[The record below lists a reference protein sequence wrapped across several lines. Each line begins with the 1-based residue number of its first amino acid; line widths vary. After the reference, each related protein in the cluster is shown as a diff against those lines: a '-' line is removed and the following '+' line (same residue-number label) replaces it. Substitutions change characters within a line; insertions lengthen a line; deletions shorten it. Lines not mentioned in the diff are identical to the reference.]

1 MRTLLLFAPVFIL
14 AQVLSGGVLADE
26 RTAHEQFAFELF
38 KELIES
44 DTTHATGD
52 TLAVANRLASRL
64 RDEGVPEPDVRV
76 VVHGGKGNLVARL
89 RAESPLEKPLL
100 LLAHLDVVAANP
112 MDWSVDPKR
121 LTEQGGYYYARGA
134 LDVKNE
140 AAIHLANF
148 IRLHREQAALRRDI
162 ILALTADE
170 ESGPHNGAL
179 HLIREHPELVD
190 AGIVFNEG
198 GGGLI
203 KDGEYIA
210 NTVQTAEKTYQS
222 YRLEITNRG
231 GHSSLPRQDNA
242 IYELAG
248 VLSRIEAH
256 EFPVRFNETTRA
268 YFAGVAESAEEERA
282 SMLRGLLEQPPSEAA
297 IDYFRNEPAINARL
311 RTTCVAT
318 QVLAGHAENALPQR
332 ASATINCRV
341 FPGVP
346 VADVEQ
352 TIRDIADMPGMTIT
366 AKWDSLF
373 SDASPLQDEV
383 MIPIREITEDMW
395 PGVIVMP
402 TMSTGATDS
411 TFFRS
416 AGIPVYGVSGI
427 FTDMDDNRR
436 HGRDERIRVT
446 SFYEGLEFLDRLTRA
461 VAVRSEP

>member
-1 MRTLLLFAPVFIL
+1 MDPMRLLLALALCFAGSAF
-14 AQVLSGGVLADE
+14 AEE
-26 RTAHEQFAFELF
+26 RTEHERFAFELF

-52 TLAVANRLASRL
+52 TLAVSNTIAARL
-64 RDEGVPEPDVRV
+64 RAAGVPEADV
-76 VVHGGKGNLVARL
+76 VVVEYGGKGNLVARL
-89 RAESPLEKPLL
+89 RAAEPSAEPLL

-112 MDWSVDPKR
+112 LDWSVDPKR
-121 LTEQGGYYYARGA
+121 LTEKDGYYYARGT

-140 AAIHLANF
+140 AAMHLANF
-148 IRLHREQAALRRDI
+148 IRIHREQLPLKRDI

-179 HLIREHPELVD
+179 HLIREHRELVD
-190 AGIVFNEG
+190 AGMVINEG

-242 IYELAG
+242 IYELAK
-248 VLSRIEAH
+248 VLGRIEAH

-282 SMLRGLLEQPPSEAA
+282 SMLRGLLEQPPRQEA
-297 IDYFRNEPAINARL
+297 INYFRNEPAINARL

-332 ASATINCRV
+332 ASAMINCRV

-352 TIRDIADMPGMTIT
+352 AIRDIADMPGMTIT
-366 AKWDSLF
+366 PKWDSLF
-373 SDASPLQDEV
+373 SDASPLQEEI
-383 MIPIREITEDMW
+383 MKPIREITEDMW

-416 AGIPVYGVSGI
+416 AGIPVYGVSGV

-436 HGRDERIRVT
+436 HGRDERIRVQ

-461 VAVRSEP
+461 VAVDQ

>member
-1 MRTLLLFAPVFIL
+1 MRLLFLLLLFTGAVS
-14 AQVLSGGVLADE
+14 AEQ
-26 RTAHEQFAFELF
+26 RTAHEQLAFEIF

-52 TLAVANRLASRL
+52 TLLVANNVAARLKK
-64 RDEGVPEPDVRV
+64 EGVPESDVRV
-76 VVHGGKGNLVARL
+76 VVYGGKGNLVARL
-89 RAESPLEKPLL
+89 RAESPTAEPLL

-112 MDWSVDPKR
+112 LDWSVDPKK
-121 LTEQGGYYYARGA
+121 LNEIDGYYYARGS

-140 AAIHLANF
+140 AAIHVANF
-148 IRLHREQAALRRDI
+148 IRLHRENVPLKRDI

-179 HLIREHPELVD
+179 HLIREHRELVD
-190 AGIVFNEG
+190 AAMVFNEG

-210 NTVQTAEKTYQS
+210 NTVQAAEKTYQT
-222 YRLEITNRG
+222 YRLEITNPG

-242 IYELAG
+242 IYQLAE
-248 VLSRIEAH
+248 VLRRIEAYD
-256 EFPVRFNETTRA
+256 FPVRLNETTRA
-268 YFAGVAESAEEERA
+268 YFDGVAESADEERA
-282 SMLRGLLEQPPSEAA
+282 AMLRGLLAEPPNPEAVA
-297 IDYFRNEPAINARL
+297 YFRDEPAINARL

-318 QVLAGHAENALPQR
+318 QLLAGHAENALPQR
-332 ASATINCRV
+332 ASAIVNCRV

-346 VADVEQ
+346 VSEIEKTLVEV
-352 TIRDIADMPGMTIT
+352 AAMPGMKIT
-366 AKWDSLF
+366 PKWDSLF
-373 SDASPLQDEV
+373 SDASPLDEEV
-383 MIPIREITEDMW
+383 MGPMREITEAMW
-395 PGVIVMP
+395 PGVAVLP

-436 HGRDERIRVT
+436 HGRDERILVR
-446 SFYEGLEFLDRLTRA
+446 SFYEGLEFMERLVRA
-461 VAVRSEP
+461 VAVKQ